1 MHARLAS
8 FVRPALAAIVAA
20 AICLAPGLA
29 AAIQVEPAAIRQ
41 LSPAQI
47 EALKKGD
54 TIRSMD
60 TNMPFRGEVNGLIQ
74 APMEELV
81 AILKDYPKQTQWA
94 PSMAEMRML
103 RREGEFEILGGVTD
117 LPWPVPDRTW
127 NMRAWTGY
135 KTVSG
140 RRSWVNLFQYIPGS
154 GNMNES
160 AGYWVLS
167 PLPDDPTWTYCR
179 YVLYGDPGIPLPDM
193 VIRWA
198 SRTTLPAIISSLRK
212 RHEKVYGKRTAAP
225 AAPAAPASAPQ

>member
-1 MHARLAS
+1 MHPRLAPLFRS
-8 FVRPALAAIVAA
+8 TLVAVVTAALLLGSTVAYAIE
-20 AICLAPGLA
+20 
-29 AAIQVEPAAIRQ
+29 VEPAAIRQ
-41 LSPAQI
+41 LSAAQI

-74 APMEELV
+74 APIEELV
-81 AILKDYPKQTQWA
+81 AILKDYPKQTKWA
-94 PSMAEMRML
+94 PSMAEMRLL
-103 RREGEFEILGGVTD
+103 RREGEHEILGGRTD

-167 PLPDDPTWTYCR
+167 QLPDDPSWVYCR
-179 YVLYGDPGIPLPDM
+179 YVLYGDPGIPLPDF

-212 RHEKVYGKRTAAP
+212 RHAEVYGAKTAAP
-225 AAPAAPASAPQ
+225 AKP

>member
-1 MHARLAS
+1 MLQRMTSVL
-8 FVRPALAAIVAA
+8 RPALAAAVATVA
-20 AICLAPGLA
+20 LLVAMPADAIE
-29 AAIQVEPAAIRQ
+29 VEPAAIRQ
-41 LSPAQI
+41 LSVSQI

-74 APMEELV
+74 APMEELI

-94 PSMAEMRML
+94 PSMAEMRLL
-103 RREGEFEILGGVTD
+103 RREGEFEILGGRTD

-179 YVLYGDPGIPLPDM
+179 YVLYGDPGIPLPDF

-198 SRTTLPAIISSLRK
+198 SRTTLPAIISSLRN
-212 RHEKVYGKRTAAP
+212 RHAKVYGKP
-225 AAPAAPASAPQ
+225 AAAAVPAEP

>member
-8 FVRPALAAIVAA
+8 SLRPSLAAIVAVLL
-20 AICLAPGLA
+20 CLAPGLA
-29 AAIQVEPAAIRQ
+29 AAIEVEPAAIRQ
-41 LSPAQI
+41 LSAAQI
-47 EALKKGD
+47 TALKKGD

-74 APMEELV
+74 APMEELI

-94 PSMAEMRML
+94 PSMAEMRLL

-212 RHEKVYGKRTAAP
+212 RHAKVYGVKPA